1 MWYSLFLPCTP
12 VLAICKMGSKFVTL
26 AAKLFFWKAQG
37 PAQPEWMDKNIFR
50 MERMDMCDV
59 ISAHESHG
67 FYYFSGAFGSNG
79 DEYFWS
85 SYLWNKFVDKFG
97 ILIWNLVTFLKFW

>member
-1 MWYSLFLPCTP
+1 
-12 VLAICKMGSKFVTL
+12 
-26 AAKLFFWKAQG
+26 
-37 PAQPEWMDKNIFR
+37 

-85 SYLWNKFVDKFG
+85 SYSWNKIVDKFE
-97 ILIWNLVTFLKFW
+97 ILIWNLVILGFRFKIWWTFWNLDLKFGELWEI